1 MSLPPRYDVSRVCNF
16 PFDLSR
22 FNFFGKNKA
31 AAAVYLAGIVFAVAN
46 WVFFDAAIVSAH
58 TGPPPDAPHDTV
70 LHVTFAD
77 WVPGICSIIGLL
89 VVNLVNKA
97 HLRGDGDSSA
107 FSSSESSVVWKAR
120 LFLFL
125 GFAFMAG
132 GLAGSVTVLVLKY
145 IVTGYPAYQYYGVA
159 NVVQNGGIMLSAI
172 ILWISGTMGEN
183 EYDYQLTL

>member
-1 MSLPPRYDVSRVCNF
+1 M
-16 PFDLSR
+16 
-22 FNFFGKNKA
+22 
-31 AAAVYLAGIVFAVAN
+31 
-46 WVFFDAAIVSAH
+46 FFDAAIVSAH

-107 FSSSESSVVWKAR
+107 YSSSESSVVWKAR

-132 GLAGSVTVLVLKY
+132 GLAGSVVRVLSSFIGSSGML
-145 IVTGYPAYQYYGVA
+145 TGSSIDCSGPKVHHHRVSCVPILRDRQRSSKRRHHADRYHTMDLWH
-159 NVVQNGGIMLSAI
+159 NGGKRIRLPVDPVIHVTVSR
-172 ILWISGTMGEN
+172 
-183 EYDYQLTL
+183 